1 MRPGWGRTPID
12 VLRELGLTAEQI
24 AGLKR
29 RGIVAADD
37 S

>member
-1 MRPGWGRTPID
+1 MRRRLGQDTD
-12 VLRELGLTAEQI
+12 QVLRELGLTAEQI